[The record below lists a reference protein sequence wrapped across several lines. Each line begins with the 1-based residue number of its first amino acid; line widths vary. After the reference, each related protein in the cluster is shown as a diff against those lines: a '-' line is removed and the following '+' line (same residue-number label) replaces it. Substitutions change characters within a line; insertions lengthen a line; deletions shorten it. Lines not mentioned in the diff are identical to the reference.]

1 MSRGGMTALF
11 ARLSKA
17 ARLIGS
23 ALRVAGCRLRLGSG
37 AIPASTR
44 MERHA
49 SISAS
54 DGGRVRLGEGT
65 ALAANATLVARHGT
79 LEIGA
84 NGFVGIGTVIVA
96 RDAIRI
102 GRDALIAEY
111 VTIRDQDHRFGG
123 ERPTALSGF
132 ETAPITIGDNVWI
145 GAKATVT
152 RGVTIGD
159 NSVIGANS
167 VVTRDIPAN
176 VVAAGIPARVIRA
189 IGPEDR
195 QGLKTA

>member
-1 MSRGGMTALF
+1 MTVLF
-11 ARLSKA
+11 ARMAKA
-17 ARLIGS
+17 ARRIGS
-23 ALRVAGCRLRLGSG
+23 ALRVMSHRLRLGAG
-37 AIPASTR
+37 AIPASTS

-49 SISAS
+49 SISAT
-54 DGGRVRLGEGT
+54 DGGRVRLGQGT
-65 ALAANATLVARHGT
+65 ALAVGATLVAKRGT

-96 RDAIRI
+96 RDAVRI

-111 VTIRDQDHRFGG
+111 VTIRDQDHAFGG
-123 ERPTALSGF
+123 SRPTALSGF
-132 ETAPITIGDNVWI
+132 ETAPITIGNNVWI

-189 IGPEDR
+189 IGPGD
-195 QGLKTA
+195 GSGGTGPGAA